1 MKLIIQPDER
11 MTPVLENFSKHK
23 SLLKIVVKARDELE
37 LTREWIEHHA
47 GIVGLENL
55 LIADNAS
62 SLPEV
67 LEIYRSFGPALNWFS
82 FSGHHNLIA
91 CASHF
96 PQLYAALA
104 QSCKYVAFLD
114 MDERLVCFSESSWY
128 SNSEVLQRLKGISAN
143 LVSAPWLQNIHERKN
158 AFVFNEGRL
167 EWGLLFGKPLLSSQS
182 PHIGTNLFHTVQY
195 PLDSTGFCGL
205 GVLHLSNL
213 SVTQRLRANKNKL
226 IQRGL
231 ATPTTSYLEIAAMRT
246 DGDLPQPLVS
256 RRCIEEIRDLIG
268 KSHRNNSATPG
279 SALCKEAIT
288 LKPDQGLEFGS
299 PHARKLFVDFLQN
312 ERARSLA
319 LMPATPMYVS

>member
-1 MKLIIQPDER
+1 MELIIRPDDR
-11 MTPVLENFSKHK
+11 MTPVLERFSKHK
-23 SLLKIVVKARDELE
+23 ALLKIVVKARDELE

-67 LEIYRSFGPALNWFS
+67 LEIYRSFGPELNWFS

-91 CASHF
+91 SASDF

-114 MDERLVCFSESSWY
+114 MDERLVCFSESGWY
-128 SNSEVLQRLKGISAN
+128 SNSEVLHRLKGISTN
-143 LVSAPWLQNIHERKN
+143 LVSAPWLQNIHERDN

-167 EWGLLFGKPLLSSQS
+167 EWGVLFGKPILSAQS

-231 ATPTTSYLEIAAMRT
+231 VTSETSYQEIASMRT
-246 DGDLPQPLVS
+246 DGELPDPLVS

-268 KSHRNNSATPG
+268 TSQRNDSETLG
-279 SALCKEAIT
+279 CALDEESIT
-288 LKPDQGLEFGS
+288 LTPDQGLEFGS
-299 PHARKLFVDFLQN
+299 PQVRKLSSTF
-312 ERARSLA
+312 
-319 LMPATPMYVS
+319 